1 MGEKASMSHEV
12 REIRAILQEKD
23 GKDILFFDLGKG
35 YSIDLNSDQ
44 CQNTIKEMF
53 SVLLDELLKGSVKV
67 VFSHEPGYKTKLFIE
82 SCELYIKDLN
92 SEIQRVSSEIPKEL
106 KKANK

>member
-1 MGEKASMSHEV
+1 MAGKVSMSHEP
-12 REIRAILQEKD
+12 REIRAILKESD
-23 GKDILFFDLGKG
+23 GKDVLFFDLGKG

-53 SVLLDELLKGSVKV
+53 SVLLDELLKSSIKV
-67 VFSHEPGYKTKLFIE
+67 VFSHEPGYKAKLFIE

-92 SEIQRVSSEIPKEL
+92 SEIQRVSSEIPKDL
-106 KKANK
+106 KVVR